1 MTSIKTFEN
10 RKRQKL
16 EKDVNKF
23 LEGYE
28 NCITSV
34 NLSTFTQNQLPIYLA
49 LVTIQEKIPRVT
61 VETGNN
67 RKTATD
73 DNDHRNSGI

>member
-10 RKRQKL
+10 RKRQNL

-28 NCITSV
+28 NCVTSV

-49 LVTIQEKIPRVT
+49 LVTIQKKYPQ
-61 VETGNN
+61 
-67 RKTATD
+67 
-73 DNDHRNSGI
+73 

>member
-10 RKRQKL
+10 RERQNL

-34 NLSTFTQNQLPIYLA
+34 NLSTFVQDIITDLSGIGYYRRKNTT
-49 LVTIQEKIPRVT
+49 VN
-61 VETGNN
+61 VETANN
-67 RKTATD
+67 K
-73 DNDHRNSGI
+73 

>member
-10 RKRQKL
+10 SKRQNL

-34 NLSTFTQNQLPIYLA
+34 NLSTFVQNSLPTYLA
-49 LVTIQEKIPRVT
+49 LVTIQEKIPPVN
-61 VETGNN
+61 VETANN
-67 RKTATD
+67 K
-73 DNDHRNSGI
+73 

>member
-1 MTSIKTFEN
+1 MTSIKIFEN
-10 RKRQKL
+10 SKRQNL

-34 NLSTFTQNQLPIYLA
+34 NLSTFVQNSIPTYLA
-49 LVTIQEKIPRVT
+49 LITIQEKIPSVN
-61 VETGNN
+61 VEPANN
-67 RKTATD
+67 K
-73 DNDHRNSGI
+73 

>member
-10 RKRQKL
+10 RVRQNL

-23 LEGYE
+23 LEGYK

-34 NLSTFTQNQLPIYLA
+34 NLSTFVQNSIPTYLA
-49 LVTIQEKIPRVT
+49 LITIQEKIPLVN
-61 VETGNN
+61 VETLII
-67 RKTATD
+67 
-73 DNDHRNSGI
+73 NSFLYSSI

>member
-10 RKRQKL
+10 SERQNL

-34 NLSTFTQNQLPIYLA
+34 NLSTFVQNSLPTYLA
-49 LVTIQEKIPRVT
+49 LVTIQEKTPPVN
-61 VETGNN
+61 VETANN
-67 RKTATD
+67 K
-73 DNDHRNSGI
+73 

>member
-10 RKRQKL
+10 RERQNL

-28 NCITSV
+28 NYITSV
-34 NLSTFTQNQLPIYLA
+34 NLSLFMQNQLPTYLA
-49 LVTIQEKIPRVT
+49 LVTIQGKIPPVN
-61 VETGNN
+61 VETANN
-67 RKTATD
+67 K
-73 DNDHRNSGI
+73 